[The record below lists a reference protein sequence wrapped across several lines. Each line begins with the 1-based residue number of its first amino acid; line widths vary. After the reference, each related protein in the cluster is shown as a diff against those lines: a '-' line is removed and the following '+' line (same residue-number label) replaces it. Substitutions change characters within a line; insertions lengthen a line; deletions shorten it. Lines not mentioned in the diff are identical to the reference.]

1 MGSAVGGTMG
11 STRQYSAVLWGVFY
25 YKSCLPYF
33 YLLFLLLFRI
43 FVENHFKN
51 QIVMS
56 KITCSKSCE
65 YISPRLVK
73 ICVIC
78 EAGFSISNDD
88 LTEENWGWD
97 E

>member
-1 MGSAVGGTMG
+1 
-11 STRQYSAVLWGVFY
+11 
-25 YKSCLPYF
+25 
-33 YLLFLLLFRI
+33 
-43 FVENHFKN
+43 
-51 QIVMS
+51 MS